1 MSKWVEETM
10 YEVHVTVEKL
20 GLRKKF
26 NKQLRKMDTQDKHK
40 TKTSCERWEYALNK
54 VKK

>member
-10 YEVHVTVEKL
+10 YEIHIKVEKL
-20 GLRKKF
+20 GLRKEF
-26 NKQLRKMDTQDKHK
+26 DKQLRKMATQDKHK